1 MSRSR
6 ADATDADALT
16 GDEIPVD
23 EAGQDKGAQ
32 LGADIGAELAGIVGH
47 NLRRL
52 RIRKGHSLERLA
64 KLSGVS
70 RAMLSQIELGRSTP
84 TIGLLWKV
92 TSALGVPFA
101 TLMENRS
108 DHGTIVLRAT
118 EAKVLTS
125 GDRSFTSRA
134 LFPFDGERRVEFYEL
149 RLAPGGKEEA
159 DPHAQGTT
167 ENLVVARGEVEIAVG
182 QEIHRLRT
190 GDAILFEAGVPH
202 VYRNLS
208 TGEAVLYLVMI
219 YIEPVG

>member
-1 MSRSR
+1 MTRAR
-6 ADATDADALT
+6 VDAADADPSFGEAAEPD
-16 GDEIPVD
+16 GDH
-23 EAGQDKGAQ
+23 QDKSAESV
-32 LGADIGAELAGIVGH
+32 ADVGAELSSVVGH

-70 RAMLSQIELGRSTP
+70 RAMLSQIELGRSAP

-101 TLMENRS
+101 ALMENRT
-108 DHGTIVLRAT
+108 DHGTTILRAHD
-118 EAKVLTS
+118 AKVLTS
-125 GDRSFTSRA
+125 ADRTFTSRA

-149 RLAPGGKEEA
+149 RLAPGGSEEA

-167 ENLVVARGEVEIAVG
+167 ENLVVARGEVEIVVEG
-182 QEIHRLRT
+182 EVHRLRS

-202 VYRNLS
+202 AYRNLS
-208 TGEAVLYLVMI
+208 TGASVLYLVMT

>member
-1 MSRSR
+1 MAPPRVGT
-6 ADATDADALT
+6 ADAVASP
-16 GDEIPVD
+16 G
-23 EAGQDKGAQ
+23 EAIAVGSEHSEKSVEP
-32 LGADIGAELAGIVGH
+32 GADIGAELASVVGH

-70 RAMLSQIELGRSTP
+70 RAMLSQIELGRSAP

-101 TLMENRS
+101 ALMENRT
-108 DHGTIVLRAT
+108 DHGTTILRAN

-125 GDRSFTSRA
+125 ADRSFTSRA

-149 RLAPGGKEEA
+149 RLAAGGSEEA

-167 ENLVVARGEVEIAVG
+167 ENLVVARGEVEIVVEG
-182 QEIHRLRT
+182 EVHRLRSGT
-190 GDAILFEAGVPH
+190 PFFLKQASPTRIA
-202 VYRNLS
+202 
-208 TGEAVLYLVMI
+208 T
-219 YIEPVG
+219 